1 MGVEQIRV
9 TSLQNSIIT
18 LGVLVM
24 GFISAGV
31 LSQFC
36 SRRFSAKRI
45 YMAVIALA
53 LICLLLLPFVVYKE
67 GQWLLAVA
75 FGTIYGIVL
84 AVFYSIS
91 YAALSN
97 MVPKSHES
105 QYVGIEAFF
114 TYCARPVTPLL
125 YA

>member
-1 MGVEQIRV
+1 
-9 TSLQNSIIT
+9 
-18 LGVLVM
+18 
-24 GFISAGV
+24 
-31 LSQFC
+31 
-36 SRRFSAKRI
+36 
-45 YMAVIALA
+45 MAVIALA

-67 GQWLLAVA
+67 GQWLLAVG

-91 YAALSN
+91 FAALSN

-125 YA
+125 YALIVQQTGSHRFAAYPMNLWAFIALIILASTNFEKGAKEAGRSI